1 MKNKEN
7 KFKGWLISL
16 LVLLIFFN
24 NLSNVKALETDYLEE
39 INLTEKGEEIINEDV
54 IEEDVLEDNQK
65 EVVVEENVEK
75 EKTKEEIFTAYSKN
89 LEFRNNE
96 VIVKGNINEL
106 TTVGELLNNINI
118 TELITNYSIEKITV
132 TSEEDVL
139 LASDE
144 YITNKCHLII
154 ISNEYIAN
162 YKISFLGDLNKDN
175 LVNDKDIETGIEDF
189 FDEGI
194 KEEEKKE
201 VEDIV
206 LEEILPEVE
215 NEEVFSEL
223 TKEET
228 IMKEDITITE
238 EISYIDAVIKNNSYE
253 VEIPTNEEISINLEN
268 ITSDEFYVSSNI
280 AVELSLD
287 GFINNYINTIS
298 GNIEYNNEVLLL
310 ENIYITVDDKVI
322 GKYIDNKFIYVLDNY
337 YDTKP
342 LLLIIFKSIKE
353 GTTDISISNLRVAMN
368 GTLLNVNN
376 NTNLNISILEPGKGG
391 DVEIETPSTIII
403 PSVSPSGAQVT
414 PNTINTNI
422 ISTNKVNLTTN
433 NEFVQQLSND
443 NYIKNIEIIDYEI
456 NFDKDINYYS
466 IDVDNNT
473 NSLNLNITLNNEFTT
488 YEIIGN
494 DNFMI
499 GNNEVI
505 IVVTSQNNETRNYII
520 EVNKKEE
527 KEDTNINEET
537 GLKDSL
543 KQEFDDKQIFHILS
557 LIILIIII
565 IILIY
570 KLLRSDN

>member
-1 MKNKEN
+1 MKNKKN

-16 LVLLIFFN
+16 LVLLVLFN
-24 NLSNVKALETDYLEE
+24 NLSNVKALETDYLGET
-39 INLTEKGEEIINEDV
+39 NLTEKGEEIINEDV
-54 IEEDVLEDNQK
+54 IEEDVVEDNPK
-65 EVVVEENVEK
+65 EVVGEENIEK
-75 EKTKEEIFTAYSKN
+75 EKTKEEIFTEYSKN
-89 LEFRNNE
+89 LEFKNNE
-96 VIVKGNINEL
+96 VIVKGNISEL
-106 TTVGELLNNINI
+106 TTVGELLDNINI
-118 TELITNYSIEKITV
+118 SELNNNYSIEKIGITN
-132 TSEEDVL
+132 EEDKL
-139 LASDE
+139 LLNDD
-144 YITNKCHLII
+144 YVTNTCHLIV
-154 ISNEYIAN
+154 ISNEHIAN

-194 KEEEKKE
+194 KEEEKE

-206 LEEILPEVE
+206 LEEILPEVDT
-215 NEEVFSEL
+215 EEVFSES
-223 TKEET
+223 TKEE
-228 IMKEDITITE
+228 IIIQENITITE
-238 EISYIDAVIKNNSYE
+238 EISYVDAVIKNNSYD
-253 VEIPTNEEISINLEN
+253 VEIPANEEISINLETT
-268 ITSDEFYVSSNI
+268 TSDEFYVSSNI

-298 GNIEYNNEVLLL
+298 GNIEYNNEVLLI

-337 YDTKP
+337 HDTKP

-353 GTTDISISNLRVAMN
+353 GTTDISISDLKVAMN
-368 GTLLNVNN
+368 GTLLNINN
-376 NTNLNISILEPGKGG
+376 NANLNITILEPGKGG
-391 DVEIETPSTIII
+391 DVEIEIPPTIII
-403 PSVSPSGAQVT
+403 PSVSPSGPQVT
-414 PNTINTNI
+414 QNTINTNI
-422 ISTNKVNLTTN
+422 IPINKVTSATN
-433 NEFVQQLSND
+433 NESIQQISND
-443 NYIKNIEIIDYEI
+443 NYIKSIEIDDHKI

-473 NSLNLNITLNNEFTT
+473 NSLNLNIILNNEFAT

-494 DNFMI
+494 DNFI
-499 GNNEVI
+499 VGKNEVI

-537 GLKDSL
+537 VLKDSL